1 MIICTTQT
9 FYRYSG
15 LSTDVKPVD
24 GVSEASI
31 FWETDTGKEY
41 EYRGKELGWVLKQN
55 MVTVDSDGA
64 VALYQS
70 GNYLYVC
77 SAPPGTGLSEP
88 KWKIK
93 RFNTSSLAMTWANGN
108 SKNINPA
115 TNVSIVAA
123 LPYS

>member
-41 EYRGKELGWVLKQN
+41 EYRGEELGWVLKQN
-55 MVTVDSDGA
+55 MVTVNSDGA
-64 VALYQS
+64 IALYQS

-77 SAPPGTGLSEP
+77 SAPPGTKLSES

-93 RFNTSSLAMTWANGN
+93 RFDTVNLLGVWANGN
-108 SKNINPA
+108 SKYINPA
-115 TNVSIVAA
+115 TSALVVAA